1 MEQLFQYCH
10 KNPSIPASEALRQ
23 FVTTLQN
30 TNPDSMNLTPT
41 MHQQALQAGM
51 QQPPGQRTPGLNGPN
66 QFASPSAGAHLNL
79 PMNTT
84 SASPATIN
92 MSPAIQHHALQNHMH
107 QQAPTSTGMI
117 AQQSQQGTNT
127 SVGTGSQGTSANTSP
142 NVPHKRRR
150 PSGVKT
156 EMDDGGGGPEV
167 NGTGNK
173 VKASPRPGG
182 KRQKGAA

>member
-1 MEQLFQYCH
+1 MEQLFQYSD
-10 KNPSIPASEALRQ
+10 KNPRMSASEALGQ
-23 FVTTLQN
+23 LVNNLQN
-30 TNPDSMNLTPT
+30 TNLDQMNFTP
-41 MHQQALQAGM
+41 AM
-51 QQPPGQRTPGLNGPN
+51 QQHAIHSNMQTHAGQRTPGLNGPS
-66 QFASPSAGAHLNL
+66 QFASPSTGAHLNL

-92 MSPAIQHHALQNHMH
+92 MSPAMQHHALQNHLQ
-107 QQAPTSTGMI
+107 QQAPTSTGMV
-117 AQQSQQGTNT
+117 AQPSQQGTNT

-156 EMDDGGGGPEV
+156 EMDDAAGVPDI
-167 NGTGNK
+167 NGTAPK

-182 KRQKGAA
+182 KRQKGPA